1 MTQNKSNPPTGLQR
15 GAPVRAR
22 ILDAAEHLMRQG
34 KADFSMRD
42 LASEAGVSFATPFNH
57 FGSKAGIMQAL
68 SGRRID
74 AMEARYRAASPPG
87 DAAARVG
94 AAVDIAAAVMLEEPL
109 VSRGVMGWLGTP
121 APDPGLVAA
130 RSAALWALALDDGD
144 GLNAARRS
152 EALTELPQQLAFAFR
167 GVLSFW
173 TAGELAD
180 AALAPQARAL
190 ATTLLCSYGG

>member
-1 MTQNKSNPPTGLQR
+1 MRMTQNKSNPPTGLQR

-74 AMEARYRAASPPG
+74 AAR
-87 DAAARVG
+87 
-94 AAVDIAAAVMLEEPL
+94 
-109 VSRGVMGWLGTP
+109 
-121 APDPGLVAA
+121 
-130 RSAALWALALDDGD
+130 
-144 GLNAARRS
+144 
-152 EALTELPQQLAFAFR
+152 
-167 GVLSFW
+167 
-173 TAGELAD
+173 
-180 AALAPQARAL
+180 
-190 ATTLLCSYGG
+190 